1 MPSKNIKENLIYKKD
16 IVLQSTSDEELEE
29 KEHLFSKTLF
39 NKNGKTTREIQYDEQ
54 GNITQD
60 FEYTYDEKGNLTEKI
75 LHDDE
80 GGFGEKVTFEYD
92 QNGKKSR
99 EFIHYIDET
108 YDTVV
113 FIRNDDGLTIKKEII
128 DYDGDTESTEEFE
141 YQGKNLVK
149 HTVKDD
155 AGQTVSVVQVTY
167 DEKGNITEEAEQNLE
182 EGITKIKKVEY
193 FPSGNKKEVLTYTND
208 DLTGKVTMTEDE
220 KGQIVKIIEETPC
233 QKNTTIMKY
242 DDSGNI
248 VYQEESDRKGKL
260 ISHVTRQYDDENK
273 MISSQVFID
282 GQGRRLSRNYTLRHD
297 YVLHEEK

>member
-1 MPSKNIKENLIYKKD
+1 MPSENLKENLIYKKD
-16 IVLQSTSDEELEE
+16 IVLQSASDEELEE
-29 KEHLFSKTLF
+29 KEHLFAKTLF

-60 FEYTYDEKGNLTEKI
+60 FEYNYDEKGNLIEKI

-92 QNGKKSR
+92 ENGKKSK
-99 EFIHYIDET
+99 EFIHYIDQT

-113 FIRNDDGLTIKKEII
+113 FIRNEDGLTIKKETI
-128 DYDGDTESTEEFE
+128 DYDGDMESTEEFE
-141 YQGKNLVK
+141 YQDKNLVK

-155 AGQTVSVVQVTY
+155 TGQTVSLVQVTY
-167 DEKGNITEEAEQNLE
+167 DEKGNITEESEQNLE
-182 EGITKIKKVEY
+182 EGITRIKKVEY

-208 DLTGKVTMTEDE
+208 DLTGKVTMTEDDKE
-220 KGQIVKIIEETPC
+220 QIVKIVEETPY
-233 QKNTTIMKY
+233 QKNTIIMKY
-242 DDSGNI
+242 DDSGNL
-248 VYQEESDRKGKL
+248 VYQEESDKEGEL
-260 ISHVTRQYDDENK
+260 FSHVSRQYDNQNN

-297 YVLHEEK
+297 YVFYEEN